1 MKILQ
6 IIAKQSEDRLTQA
19 KKLVVRELEEHEGKG
34 NFVAYV
40 DEGEYSY
47 DVNIQ
52 LNKDTIV
59 GHSCDCGRRESYCM
73 HQLAVI
79 CALAGIDKNSPSE
92 VKNKKKVTLK
102 KVKESEQLLLAVEH
116 EVLNSWLLEL
126 FKSNKDVELQ
136 FLLKFGKNKQEYQE
150 KDIVKI
156 LKEAVVSVI
165 GKRKKIETFEIKKI
179 LQLWEKSLVPFW
191 EYLALN
197 IGNEKIINLFLA
209 VYNAVLDIE
218 YQTMYTGTRFRKFIE
233 TSNIKI
239 LTAVAHIESD
249 IQWGRL
255 LGAYW
260 TKLWWEE
267 GQQGALLELFI
278 LIYQSSNTDR
288 KRLISVKIER
298 LIEEFLEEA
307 YHMSL
312 IVDEFFLDVLL
323 ENDMFEA
330 SLDYFFPRH
339 WEPKYNLKLI
349 EAVKNVEPERAIA
362 YCYVVIESNSKTEYN
377 QPFLDILEELYSANG
392 DLNKL
397 AQVKMDKFHINRD
410 IADYIFIMD
419 NSQDADLN
427 KKFRTNTLTMLRNS
441 MGYDYDSG
449 KIYFEILEHEKNYTK
464 MLEVIDYRVSAKL
477 LLQVW
482 DHLYAYDK
490 LKFLR
495 AIAGNLHIDY
505 RTDPAD
511 LDKLIHRI
519 LENYEKDVI
528 RVLFKPDARSNYLRS
543 FKAMVSSSL
552 EKMK

>member
-165 GKRKKIETFEIKKI
+165 GKRKKIETSEIKKI

-233 TSNIKI
+233 TNNIKI
-239 LTAVAHIESD
+239 STAVAQIESD

-255 LGAYW
+255 MDAYW

-278 LIYQSSNTDR
+278 LIYQNSKTDR

-312 IVDEFFLDVLL
+312 TVDEFFLDVLL

-339 WEPKYNLKLI
+339 WEAKYNLKLI
-349 EAVKNVEPERAIA
+349 EAVKKVEPERAIA
-362 YCYVVIESNSKTEYN
+362 YCHVVIESNSKTEYN
-377 QPFLDILEELYSANG
+377 LPFLDILEELYSANG

-410 IADYIFIMD
+410 IADYVFIMD

-528 RVLFKPDARSNYLRS
+528 RLLFKPDARSNYLRN

>member
-165 GKRKKIETFEIKKI
+165 GKRKKIETSEIKKI

-233 TSNIKI
+233 TNNIKI
-239 LTAVAHIESD
+239 STAVAQIESD

-255 LGAYW
+255 MDAYW

-278 LIYQSSNTDR
+278 LIYQNSKTDR

-312 IVDEFFLDVLL
+312 TVDEFFLDVLL

-330 SLDYFFPRH
+330 SLDYFFPRY
-339 WEPKYNLKLI
+339 WEAKYNLKLI
-349 EAVKNVEPERAIA
+349 EAVKKVEPERAIA
-362 YCYVVIESNSKTEYN
+362 YCHVVIESNSKTEYN
-377 QPFLDILEELYSANG
+377 LPFLDILEELYSANG

-410 IADYIFIMD
+410 IADYVFIMD

-528 RVLFKPDARSNYLRS
+528 RLLFKPDARSNYLRN